1 VHFFVRLLLEVDM
14 AMETKVTMFRA
25 RDSSWQKQL
34 VRLEVDR
41 VSDSSV
47 WLRGSRIARVSE
59 STRICHDFETAK
71 QWLQDELAKQIAR
84 HEGAIEA
91 LRKRLAS
98 VDATNECDIPDDDSR
113 Y

>member
-1 VHFFVRLLLEVDM
+1 M
-14 AMETKVTMFRA
+14 ATESKVTMFRA

-34 VRLEVDR
+34 VRVEVDR

-47 WLRGSRIARVSE
+47 WIRGSRIARVSE

-91 LRKRLAS
+91 LRKRLSS
-98 VDATNECDIPDDDSR
+98 VDATNECDIPADDSR

>member
-1 VHFFVRLLLEVDM
+1 M
-14 AMETKVTMFRA
+14 AAETKVTMFRA

-34 VRLEVDR
+34 VRLKVDR

-47 WLRGSRIARVSE
+47 WICGSRIARASD

-71 QWLQDELAKQIAR
+71 QWLQDKLAKKIAG
-84 HEGAIEA
+84 HEDAIEA
-91 LRKRLAS
+91 LRTRLNS
-98 VDATNECDIPDDDSR
+98 IDATNECDIPDDDSR